1 MWSLPGLWRRRA
13 SPPWP
18 STAGPAPSSTRAAR
32 EGEEIPPLPP
42 LTERCDTAMEQFRIN
57 ALHKGEKIACLEAR
71 KQYCWYLKG
80 VPYAG
85 YWKERICH
93 VETMAELE
101 EITRGIKR
109 DLN

>member
-1 MWSLPGLWRRRA
+1 MRILQYTGADAAMIGRGVRQPLALPAGAGRPGGGRRSAPAAAYGAVRYGHGA
-13 SPPWP
+13 VPHQRPPQ
-18 STAGPAPSSTRAAR
+18 R
-32 EGEEIPPLPP
+32 GEDRLP
-42 LTERCDTAMEQFRIN
+42 
-57 ALHKGEKIACLEAR
+57 EAR

-101 EITRGIKR
+101 GDHRGIKR